1 MKTQLK
7 VSLLALFTL
16 SYAVPTSKSTHNVE
30 ALSSALAPAAVPL
43 AANGTLKGFAY
54 LGCKTD
60 SRQARVLSQKS
71 MFLQNMTLSAC
82 SSFCAGSLYFG
93 TEYKSECYC
102 SNTLLSSS
110 LTVNDNDCW
119 MGCSGSTTEKCGGTD
134 RISVYKSTNWTA
146 PPAPPETASIPGYA
160 YRGCYIDKVGD
171 RTLNGAYFFDGN
183 MTTTKC
189 SGLCNGS
196 TYFGTEYG
204 GECYCASTIP
214 AQAKEVAAKE
224 CSVACKGDQAQACG
238 GGNRLSVYW
247 KIPGF

>member
-7 VSLLALFTL
+7 ISLLALVTF
-16 SYAVPTSKSTHNVE
+16 SRAIPSSKSTHEVE
-30 ALSSALAPAAVPL
+30 ALSSVLTPAAVPN
-43 AANGTLKGFAY
+43 AANTTVKGFAY
-54 LGCKTD
+54 LGCQTD

-71 MFLQNMTLSAC
+71 VFLANMTLSSC
-82 SSFCAGSLYFG
+82 STFCAGSLYFG
-93 TEYKSECYC
+93 TEYQSECYC
-102 SNTLLSSS
+102 SNTLSNTSIS
-110 LTVNDNDCW
+110 VKESDCW
-119 MGCSGSTTEKCGGTD
+119 MSCSGNANQTCGGTD
-134 RISVYKSTNWTA
+134 RISVFKNTNWIA
-146 PPAPPETASIPGYA
+146 PPAVPKTVSIPGYA
-160 YRGCYIDKVGD
+160 FRGCYIDKVGD
-171 RTLNGAYFFDGN
+171 RTLNGPYFFDGN
-183 MTTTKC
+183 MTTSKC
-189 SGLCNGS
+189 SSLCKGS